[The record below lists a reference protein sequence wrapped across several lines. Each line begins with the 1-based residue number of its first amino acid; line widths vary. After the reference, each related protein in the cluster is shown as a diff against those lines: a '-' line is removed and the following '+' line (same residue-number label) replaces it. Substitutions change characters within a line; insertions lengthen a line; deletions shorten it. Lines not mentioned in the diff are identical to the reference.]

1 MSELEAQ
8 RSAGQGPR
16 IVLYS
21 DNRETRELIR
31 AGVGRK
37 LPGQQAEIEWVE
49 VATPEVLVDTA
60 DAGGNDLLIL
70 DGEAGKAGGMGMS
83 RQLKDEIYNCP
94 PVLLVIGRPSD
105 AWLASWSF
113 ADAVVSHP
121 IDPLEIRREVAKT
134 LSGERPVVDRAITN

>member
-49 VATPEVLVDTA
+49 IATPEVLIDTA

-70 DGEAGKAGGMGMS
+70 DGEAAKAGGMGMS

-121 IDPLEIRREVAKT
+121 IDPLEIRRTVAQT
-134 LSGERPVVDRAITN
+134 LAGERTVADRAITN

>member
-1 MSELEAQ
+1 MSELDAQ
-8 RSAGQGPR
+8 RSEGTGPR

-37 LPGQQAEIEWVE
+37 LPGQQAEIQWLEI
-49 VATPEVLVDTA
+49 ATPEVLIDSA
-60 DAGGNDLLIL
+60 DAGGIDLFIL
-70 DGEAGKAGGMGMS
+70 DGEAAKAGGMGMS

-94 PVLLVIGRPSD
+94 PIVLVIGRPSD

-113 ADAVVSHP
+113 ADTVVSHP

-134 LSGERPVVDRAITN
+134 LSGDRPVADRAITN